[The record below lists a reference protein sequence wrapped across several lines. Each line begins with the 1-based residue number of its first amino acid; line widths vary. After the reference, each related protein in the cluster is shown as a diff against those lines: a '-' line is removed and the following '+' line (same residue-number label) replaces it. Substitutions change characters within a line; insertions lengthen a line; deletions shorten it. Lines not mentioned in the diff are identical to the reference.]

1 MSAPPEPPRDDPETH
16 DLPWYSRAFEAGYLN
31 LYAHRDAADAA
42 RALDFLAAAVP
53 LRPGLRLLDLC
64 CGAGR
69 HLALI
74 APRVASAA
82 GLDLSRV
89 LLNCARQSLAPGDP
103 APLMEA
109 DMRALPLRSAH
120 FDAVINLFT
129 RFGYFDRDDENAAV
143 LREIARVL
151 RPGGRFV
158 FDHINPP
165 HLRAGLRPR
174 TERDLDG
181 GVRVLESRRID
192 PAARRVHKDVE
203 FRRPGEPPVRWH
215 ESVRLYEPDELD
227 AAFAAAGLRVLDRFG
242 DFDRRPLTPDAPRLI
257 LLAQRP

>member
-1 MSAPPEPPRDDPETH
+1 MSAAPNAPGDEPH
-16 DLPWYSRAFEAGYLN
+16 DLPWYCKAFEAGYLN
-31 LYAHRDAADAA
+31 LYAHRDEADAA
-42 RALDFLAAAVP
+42 RALDFLVHAVP
-53 LRPGLRLLDLC
+53 LRPGLRVLDLC

-74 APRVASAA
+74 APRVAAAA

-89 LLNCARQSLAPGDP
+89 LLGKARESFGPDGA

-120 FDAVINLFT
+120 FDVVINLFT
-129 RFGYFDRDDENAAV
+129 SFGYFDTDAENFAV
-143 LREIARVL
+143 LHEIARVL

-165 HLRAGLRPR
+165 HLRAGLRSR
-174 TERDLDG
+174 SERSLDG
-181 GVRVLESRRID
+181 GVRVVEARRID
-192 PAARRVHKDVE
+192 DAQRRVHKDVE
-203 FRRPGEPPVRWH
+203 FRRPGDEPVHWH
-215 ESVRLYEPDELD
+215 ESVRLYEPGELE
-227 AAFAAAGLRVLDRFG
+227 AAFAAAGLDIVERFG

-257 LLAQRP
+257 LVVDRR